1 MPCAQYD
8 ALDRRQQAW
17 YDQGIDSDESI
28 VQAEDKDQDDDDD
41 PREYAAP
48 LEARIH
54 TTTVDMFK

>member
-8 ALDRRQQAW
+8 ALDRRRQARH
-17 YDQGIDSDESI
+17 DQGVDSDESTI
-28 VQAEDKDQDDDDD
+28 QDEDGDQNNDDDS
-41 PREYAAP
+41 REYAAP

>member
-1 MPCAQYD
+1 MPCSQYD

-17 YDQGIDSDESI
+17 HDQGIDSDESTI
-28 VQAEDKDQDDDDD
+28 QDEAEDQDDDND

-54 TTTVDMFK
+54 MTTIDMFK